1 MFPRI
6 LYIPKSQTLLY
17 RNINYI
23 YMKLGYVEKNMIKF
37 EKNMK
42 IWENMGKHEKYEKLR
57 KSIEKSKNRKIH
69 VFQYQLLLWSIRVL

>member
-23 YMKLGYVEKNMIKF
+23 YMKLGHVIKNMIKF
-37 EKNMK
+37 EKDMK
-42 IWENMGKHEKYEKLR
+42 IWENMGKYEKIMNNSENLFSAVR
-57 KSIEKSKNRKIH
+57 VKR
-69 VFQYQLLLWSIRVL
+69 VIRVFGSNLD